1 MTQHSVQ
8 HPASNVN
15 NPQRRN
21 LLAGGAA
28 AALAAAGLGG
38 FSKTAIAQAVTGAAP
53 AAKPLPAY
61 ASWKDPGAMNVHTS
75 GTLETRRSAF
85 GTSVITPND
94 QLYIRNNLPAPDAP
108 YVADRDAW
116 EITVEGVKTPRK
128 LTVKELKTMGP
139 ETVTMVLQCSGNGRG
154 LFPSKPSGTPWQ
166 VGAAAVWYSAACRC
180 AP

>member
-1 MTQHSVQ
+1 MT
-8 HPASNVN
+8 
-15 NPQRRN
+15 
-21 LLAGGAA
+21 G
-28 AALAAAGLGG
+28 
-38 FSKTAIAQAVTGAAP
+38 TAP

-61 ASWKDPGAMNVHTS
+61 VSWKDPGAIIVHTS

-94 QLYIRNNLPAPDAP
+94 QLYIRNNLPAPDAS

-154 LFPSKPSGTPWQ
+154 LFPSKPSGTPLAGRRGGLCGIQ
-166 VGAAAVWYSAACRC
+166 RRAGARRSGSVGWRIDRHAVHDGYRR
-180 AP
+180 